1 MNNNATIPIMSKS
14 KIAKLKIYSLISL
27 LNSYSQ
33 GIILPVLS
41 LMLLDKGLNL
51 SNLSIVMGT
60 YALTVVLLELPT
72 GIAADILG
80 RKKIFCLSLIISAIS
95 FTLILAGSG
104 ILAMIIAMV
113 FYGLNKALASGS
125 FDALFID
132 WYIESFGKEKLSKIT
147 TRLSVLEALGLS
159 IGALTGGLFPVICKN
174 YLTNLGIY
182 DLNLIVKIILIAVLL
197 ALSVIF
203 IKETDSSE
211 KKERISFKVH
221 ISNCSSTVSKNN
233 TLLFIFISLFSTGI
247 FFSSL
252 ETYWQ
257 PYFKSLLPDN
267 GMIWLLGI
275 MAFLYFAAAMAGS
288 IISEKVI
295 EKFKP
300 DIKKMY
306 LTTRLFLAISLILM
320 SLQIKI
326 PFFIS
331 FYAITYLIFGL
342 ANIPEGV
349 IINGEIPNEIRA
361 SVLSIYSLILQIGA
375 LSGSFINSILINHI
389 AIPVL
394 WIIASCI
401 ILLTC
406 LIAFIKFRR

>member
-1 MNNNATIPIMSKS
+1 MNNNTTISMSES
-14 KIAKLKIYSLISL
+14 KPAKLKIYSLISL

-41 LMLLDKGLNL
+41 LMLLDKGLTL
-51 SNLSIVMGT
+51 SNLSIVLGI
-60 YALTVVLLELPT
+60 YALTVVLMELPT

-80 RKKIFCLSLIISAIS
+80 RKKIFCLSLIVSAVS
-95 FTLILAGSG
+95 FSFILAGRG
-104 ILAMIIAMV
+104 ILAMIMAMV
-113 FYGLNKALASGS
+113 LYGLNKALASGS

-159 IGALTGGLFPVICKN
+159 LGAVTGGLFPVICRKH
-174 YLTNLGIY
+174 LTNLGLY
-182 DLNLIVKIILIAVLL
+182 DLNLIVKIILVVVLA

-203 IKETDSSE
+203 IKETGSSG
-211 KKERISFKVH
+211 KKERISLKVH
-221 ISNCSSTVSKNN
+221 ISSCSSIVSKNN
-233 TLLFIFISLFSTGI
+233 TLLFIFISVFSTGI
-247 FFSSL
+247 FFSAL

-257 PYFKSLLPDN
+257 PHFKSLLPDN
-267 GMIWLLGI
+267 SMIWLLGI

-300 DIKKMY
+300 DIKKVY
-306 LTTRLFLAISLILM
+306 LAMRLLLAVSLIIM

-326 PFFIS
+326 PFFIA

-349 IINGEIPNEIRA
+349 IINGEIPNEVRA

-375 LSGSFINSILINHI
+375 LAGSFINSILINHI
-389 AIPVL
+389 NIPVL
-394 WIIASCI
+394 WMIASCM

-406 LIAFIKFRR
+406 FIAFIKFRK